1 MLYTGLT
8 WTLISKVSLSLKHV
22 KMIDKIEQ
30 RKKSNF
36 LAELERKLT
45 CARNNREP
53 RAATIRNSNL

>member
-1 MLYTGLT
+1 
-8 WTLISKVSLSLKHV
+8 
-22 KMIDKIEQ
+22 MIDKIEQ